1 MNILTA
7 APAVAS
13 DVASPIRVEPVRTA
27 AALRQF
33 IRLPGIIYRGHP
45 GYVAPLELERLDAL
59 RQDKNPFYQHASGEY
74 WLACKGG
81 RSVGRISAQI
91 DRLSLE
97 RHGADLGHFG
107 NIDGEDDP
115 AVFSALLE
123 TAAAWLKAQGM
134 ARMLGP
140 FSLSIN
146 EEIGVM
152 VDGFDALPMMFMPY
166 HPPYVGR
173 HLEALGLAKA
183 KDVVAYDLRIPQE
196 APAPVKHFSSRAGK
210 AGRLR
215 IRRVDMKRYSEELNL
230 LIDTFNDAWS
240 ENWKFIPFT
249 KAEATHLSK
258 GLRPLINADL
268 FWIAELDGRPICMA
282 LCLQN
287 LCEAAAGLDG
297 KLMPF
302 GWAKMLW
309 RLKVA
314 GVKTARVPLMGL
326 RREYHGTPIGAAALF
341 SIFDGLL
348 GGLRRC
354 GIERVELGWVL
365 EDNMSLRR
373 VLESIGGRVY
383 KTYRM
388 YEKEI
393 P

>member
-1 MNILTA
+1 MNIVTA
-7 APAVAS
+7 VPAAAS
-13 DVASPIRVEPVRTA
+13 NDTSPIRVEPVRNA

-74 WLACKGG
+74 WLAFRGS
-81 RSVGRISAQI
+81 RPVGRISAQV

-97 RHGADLGHFG
+97 RHGANLGHFG
-107 NIDGEDDP
+107 NIDGVDDP
-115 AVFSALLE
+115 AVFAALLE

-134 ARMLGP
+134 RRMLGP

-173 HLEALGLAKA
+173 HLDTLGFAKA
-183 KDVVAYDLRIPQE
+183 KDVVAYDLQIPRE
-196 APAPVKHFSSRAGK
+196 TPAAVTHFSSRAGK
-210 AGRLR
+210 SGRLR
-215 IRRVDMKRYSEELNL
+215 VRRVDMKRYGEELNL
-230 LIDTFNDAWS
+230 LIETFNDAWS
-240 ENWKFIPFT
+240 ENWMFIPFT
-249 KAEATHLSK
+249 KAEAAHLSK
-258 GLRPLINADL
+258 GLRPLINAEL
-268 FWIAELDGRPICMA
+268 FWIAELDGKPVCMA

-287 LCEAAAGLDG
+287 LCEAAAGLNG
-297 KLMPF
+297 KLLPF
-302 GWAKMLW
+302 GWARMLW

-326 RREYHGTPIGAAALF
+326 RREYHGTPIGAVALF
-341 SIFDGLL
+341 SIFDGLR
-348 GGLRRC
+348 GGLQRC
-354 GIERVELGWVL
+354 GIERIELGWVL
-365 EDNMSLRR
+365 EDNVALRR
-373 VLESIGGRVY
+373 VLESIGARVY